1 MPTLSRCIVLPNRTA
16 AAAAAAA
23 VVTGHHANA
32 TYRDSLHNTRQFFT
46 GALKGEILELDQ
58 RGAGVDE
65 YVDFELDAIK
75 RVQRSRAVGPTR
87 GVSPEIFPPDEPGDP
102 VDELPAR
109 ALCHL
114 HKRAPEVMVDG
125 GHILFGKKQPLP
137 QHTVIEQR
145 CLL

>member
-1 MPTLSRCIVLPNRTA
+1 M
-16 AAAAAAA
+16 
-23 VVTGHHANA
+23 
-32 TYRDSLHNTRQFFT
+32 YRDSLRDTRQFFT
-46 GALKGEILELDQ
+46 GALKSEMSELDE
-58 RGAGVDE
+58 RGAAVDN
-65 YVDFELDAIK
+65 YVSLELDAIR

-87 GVSPEIFPPDEPGDP
+87 GVSPEIFPPDEPGDA

-114 HKRAPEVMVDG
+114 HKREPEVTIDG
-125 GHILFGKKQPLP
+125 GLYLAKGGKLP